1 MIISSFYIKH
11 IMYHTSMD
19 IDQIRNSHC
28 CIGLLC
34 VSLTGEWDIVYFYL
48 CATFIPA
55 PFSLLA
61 ESQHLVQKVKMTMIS
76 SISLHHPFQWFM
88 IQRLKTSS
96 KKNSVFVSDLLVC
109 LTHNNT
115 FLDCWGCLNHGDN
128 WCKWLSLSYIYV
140 RHINGSFLESLN
152 QTVVLSCFI
161 YWIIALQFTF
171 HFLDCL

>member
-19 IDQIRNSHC
+19 NDQIRNSHC

-48 CATFIPA
+48 CVTFIPA

-76 SISLHHPFQWFM
+76 SIMVP
-88 IQRLKTSS
+88 
-96 KKNSVFVSDLLVC
+96 NGA
-109 LTHNNT
+109 NE
-115 FLDCWGCLNHGDN
+115 FLSHISMWVISMVHFLNHYWGCLNHGDN

-152 QTVVLSCFI
+152 QTVVLYLVS
-161 YWIIALQFTF
+161 FTG
-171 HFLDCL
+171 L

>member
-19 IDQIRNSHC
+19 NDQIRNSSC

-48 CATFIPA
+48 CVTFIPA

-61 ESQHLVQKVKMTMIS
+61 ESQHLVQKVTMTMIS

-88 IQRLKTSS
+88 IQGLKTSS
-96 KKNSVFVSDLLVC
+96 NSDTGWFHWMWFNDYTGIMWHFVS
-109 LTHNNT
+109 
-115 FLDCWGCLNHGDN
+115 
-128 WCKWLSLSYIYV
+128 
-140 RHINGSFLESLN
+140 ING
-152 QTVVLSCFI
+152 VKR
-161 YWIIALQFTF
+161 TF
-171 HFLDCL
+171 CL